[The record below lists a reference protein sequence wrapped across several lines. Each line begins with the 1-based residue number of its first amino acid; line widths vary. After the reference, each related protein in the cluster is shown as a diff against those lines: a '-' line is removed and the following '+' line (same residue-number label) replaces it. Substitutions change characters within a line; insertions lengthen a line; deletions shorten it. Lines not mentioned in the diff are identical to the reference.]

1 MTRRTRVV
9 LAVLI
14 VASLTLLILDLRGGQ
29 GPFGSV
35 RAAGSLVMGGLER
48 GASTVVSPIFNVR
61 EWWSTL
67 GNQSERIR
75 TLEQENE
82 ALRALTLTSENDRA
96 RADAVDRLL
105 GVAGIG
111 QYRIVPAEV
120 IAVGPAQDFSWTV
133 TIDVG
138 RADGVQ
144 PDMTVMSG
152 SGLVGRVESV
162 TRNTAVVVLVV
173 DADSSIGARIAGT
186 DEVGILSGT
195 GRQDSLDFQLLDPL
209 AQIGAGDALVT
220 FGSRGGRP
228 YAPGLPI
235 GEVIDVGGS
244 AGQLNRIATVRPFVN
259 VSQLSMVG
267 VVIRPPRQDPR
278 DAVLPQVRAPRV
290 EEQVE
295 SEVIVEVPVDEFVEE
310 LEAPEDL
317 EATPV
322 PEP

>member
-48 GASTVVSPIFNVR
+48 GASTVVSPVFNVR
-61 EWWSTL
+61 DWWGTL
-67 GNQSERIR
+67 GDQSDRIR
-75 TLEQENE
+75 ALEQENE
-82 ALRALTLTSENDRA
+82 QLRALAQTSENDRA

-105 GVAGIG
+105 GVAGVG

-133 TIDVG
+133 TIDAG
-138 RADGVQ
+138 RADGVR

-152 SGLVGRVESV
+152 SGLVGRVEAV
-162 TRNTAVVVLVV
+162 TRNTAVVVLLV
-173 DADSSIGARIAGT
+173 DAGSSIGARIAGT

-267 VVIRPPRQDPR
+267 VVIRPPRSDPR

-290 EEQVE
+290 EESIVE
-295 SEVIVEVPVDEFVEE
+295 ESVVEVPVDEFVEE
-310 LEAPEDL
+310 LETPEDL

>member
-133 TIDVG
+133 TIDAG

-173 DADSSIGARIAGT
+173 DAGSSIGARIAGT

-195 GRQDSLDFQLLDPL
+195 GRQDSLEFQLLDPL

-290 EEQVE
+290 EEQLE
-295 SEVIVEVPVDEFVEE
+295 SEVIVEVPVEEFVEE